1 MKAYAI
7 LRGFPGLGRVI
18 SGFELL
24 RHLENQYKA
33 IVKVSTYFQG
43 DRYINTKGYS
53 SSVKVDEKDISSI
66 GIISVS
72 KSGEKI
78 IEDIVSFNPDIV
90 IIDGEPILLQN
101 LKNSHLNLYIV
112 SLLNPFD
119 INNPYNQKSSQDF
132 FRYMYSFADLSIVHG
147 LWEENKPTN
156 FNDYISVNSI
166 VRDSISKVSLSENSN
181 SIVCL
186 LGGGSKSVNNGFT
199 LGTIEIAKQV
209 VDVAILNEQ
218 LDFTIYTSDEIIKN
232 KITNYIITKGDD
244 IKNLKVVSRISDE
257 REIYSKA
264 SLIIARA
271 GRNTISELLT
281 MNMPS
286 IIIPTT
292 ANFRGTEQLTN
303 CTRIESFNFPN
314 IKAHHLD
321 SGSDVLNQKMLQL
334 FNTSS
339 SRKNEVFI
347 PGNKKAIDALLAIM
361 NRQSSNNL
369 IELGP
374 NEIIIKTNNI

>member
-1 MKAYAI
+1 MKVYAV

-18 SGFELL
+18 AGFELL
-24 RHLENQYKA
+24 KHLENNYDA

-43 DRYINTKGYS
+43 DSYINTKGYS
-53 SSVKVDEKDISSI
+53 SSIEVDEKDISSV

-101 LKNSHLNLYIV
+101 LKISYPNLFIV

-119 INNPYNQKSSQDF
+119 VNNPHNQKSSQDF
-132 FRYMYSFADLSIVHG
+132 FSYMYSYADLSIVHG
-147 LWEENKPTN
+147 LWEENKPNN
-156 FNDYISVNSI
+156 FKNYLSINSI
-166 VRDSISKVSLSENSN
+166 IRDSIHTISLSKNSN

-186 LGGGSKSVNNGFT
+186 LGGGSKSVNSGFT
-199 LGTIEIAKQV
+199 SGTIEIAKQV
-209 VDVAILNEQ
+209 IDLAISNEE

-232 KITNYIITKGDD
+232 KITNHINAKDID
-244 IKNLKVVSRISDE
+244 IKNLKVVGSITDE

-264 SLIIARA
+264 RLVIARA

-281 MNMPS
+281 LNMPS

-292 ANFRGTEQLTN
+292 ANFRGSEQLNN
-303 CTRIESFNFPN
+303 CTRIEYFDFPN
-314 IKAHHLD
+314 IKAHYLD
-321 SGSDVLNQKMLQL
+321 SGSGVLNQKMLQL
-334 FNTSS
+334 FNASS
-339 SRKNEVFI
+339 NKNNKAYK
-347 PGNKKAIDALLAIM
+347 PGNTRAVEAILNMFDSHTSGKI
-361 NRQSSNNL
+361 
-369 IELGP
+369 IEI
-374 NEIIIKTNNI
+374 ETNVN